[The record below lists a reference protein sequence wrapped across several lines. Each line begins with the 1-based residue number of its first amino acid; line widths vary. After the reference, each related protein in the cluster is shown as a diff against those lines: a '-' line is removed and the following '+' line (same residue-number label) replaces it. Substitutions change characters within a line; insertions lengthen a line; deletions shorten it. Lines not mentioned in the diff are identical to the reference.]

1 MSTDPLLGL
10 NIYFAAAKGSALS
23 TEQDALDFLAETW
36 GTEADVIVVP
46 VNRFAPGFF
55 ELSNKQVGHFFQ
67 KMQNYQARLVI
78 LGDISVHVSR
88 SKAFA
93 DFVSEINRTGHH
105 LFAFDREEVE
115 AKLSRNSLSN

>member
-1 MSTDPLLGL
+1 MSTYRHQGL
-10 NIYFAAAKGSALS
+10 RLFFAAAEGPTLS
-23 TEQDALDFLAETW
+23 TEQDALDLLGETW
-36 GTEADVIVVP
+36 GTGADVIVVP

-55 ELSNKQVGHFFQ
+55 ELGNKLAGHFFQ

-93 DFVSEINRTGHH
+93 DFVGEINRTGRH
-105 LFAFDREEVE
+105 LFALDRDEME
-115 AKLSRNSLSN
+115 AKLSRNS